1 MNNETEQNKDTVATD
16 RNFEATDTEKT
27 ERKAA
32 LWGHVCMFLACA
44 IWGLMAPLGKHA
56 MTHGLGGLEMVSF
69 RMVGGAVCFW
79 TASLFTPQEKVKPKD
94 LLLLFFAGMLGI
106 VFNQCCYTIG
116 LSITSPVNASIMTT
130 TLPIVTMILAA
141 VFLHEPV
148 TSKKVTGI
156 FLGCI
161 GAFILIT
168 ASSHTSDKGTD
179 GKLLGDMLCLTAQ
192 CCFAVYLTLFK
203 HLIQRYT
210 IITCMKWMITYAAI
224 VIMPFSYS
232 HMAALPWQD
241 ITMRVWGETLFVVV
255 GGTFFAYIFMMN
267 GQKTLRP
274 TVVSMYNY
282 VQPTVACIVSVFMG
296 LGAFGWIQTLAVAL
310 VFSGV
315 WLVTQSKSR
324 RELKK
329 EERRL
334 RSGRHKTTTN

>member
-1 MNNETEQNKDTVATD
+1 MDKLTEQHETQQSPTIQTESKETEKQNSEHTI
-16 RNFEATDTEKT
+16 
-27 ERKAA
+27 
-32 LWGHVCMFLACA
+32 WGHLCMLLACA

-56 MTHGLGGLEMVSF
+56 MTHGLGGLEMVTF
-69 RMVGGAVCFW
+69 RMVGAAVCFW
-79 TASLFTPQEKVKPKD
+79 IASIFTTQEKVKPKD
-94 LLLLFFAGMLGI
+94 LFLLFFAGMLGI

-141 VFLHEPV
+141 IFLHEPV
-148 TSKKVTGI
+148 TGKKVVGI

-168 ASSHTSDKGTD
+168 ASSHASGKSTD

-203 HLIQRYT
+203 HLIQRYS

-224 VIMPFSYS
+224 VVMPFSYS
-232 HMAALPWQD
+232 HMAALPWAD
-241 ITMRVWGETLFVVV
+241 ITPRVWGETAFVVV
-255 GGTFFAYIFMMN
+255 GGTFLAYIFMMR

-296 LGAFGWIQTLAVAL
+296 LGSFGLLQTLAVAL

-324 RELKK
+324 KELKR
-329 EERRL
+329 EERTL
-334 RSGRHKTTTN
+334 RTKNK